1 MGTNR
6 KRYSIE
12 FAVVGVLFAL
22 PAQFLFGIKQIAYP
36 AGAVLVTAN
45 KDQGKNPAKGQAS
58 DGEGT

>member
-12 FAVVGVLFAL
+12 FAVVGVLFAP

-36 AGAVLVTAN
+36 AGAVLVNGNTVQAN
-45 KDQGKNPAKGQAS
+45 TPPMGRPVMGRVP
-58 DGEGT
+58 